1 MKLDLNKLI
10 LMTGFVAPGSHM
22 YVLVHLIS
30 VSECSPAGAVVG
42 SSGRAVGEHR
52 Q

>member
-1 MKLDLNKLI
+1 
-10 LMTGFVAPGSHM
+10 M

-30 VSECSPAGAVVG
+30 VSECSPAGAVVE

-52 Q
+52 KRCSLKLQSVYEWRSVLQLP